1 MEAITNKPE
10 NWRHLIPRPDDQS
23 HKYRRGHALI
33 FAAPELTGATRLAA
47 EACSRIG
54 AGLVTVLAGKNADI
68 YRTTLP
74 ADIMVQ
80 EQGPEAIKGVTAILG
95 GAGGIARADRSKLY
109 AMADTGARIFDAG
122 ALPTQEEF
130 SSLDPA
136 CILTPHE
143 GEFEKV
149 FGKCGHDRAERALEA
164 AARSNAIVVLKGAR
178 TLIAAP
184 DGRLAENIHSSP
196 YLAKAGTGDVLAGMI
211 TGLAAQGM
219 NPFDAACAA
228 VWIHGDA
235 GLKIGPGLVATDIAS
250 TLPTVLR
257 ELLR

>member
-1 MEAITNKPE
+1 MEIIANKPE
-10 NWRHLIPRPDDQS
+10 NWQHLIPRPDGQS
-23 HKYRRGHALI
+23 HKYRRGHAII

-54 AGLVTVLAGKNADI
+54 AGLVTVLAGKSADI

-74 ADIMVQ
+74 ADIMVH
-80 EQGPEAIKGVTAILG
+80 EQSSEAIKGVTAMLG
-95 GAGGIARADRSKLY
+95 GAGGIRPVDRSKLY
-109 AMADTGARIFDAG
+109 ATPNAATRIFDAG

-130 SSLDPA
+130 SSLDPR

-143 GEFEKV
+143 GEFDKT
-149 FGKCGHDRAERALEA
+149 FGDSSDDRPARALEA

-178 TLIAAP
+178 TLIANP
-184 DGRLAENIHSSP
+184 DGRLVENTHSSP

-219 NPFDAACAA
+219 EPFDAACAA

-250 TLPTVLR
+250 TLPKVLK
-257 ELLR
+257 ELL